1 MKKGQVIGQV
11 FIYLITAVIIG
22 VVLIF
27 GVQAIMQLVSTSND
41 VRVAT
46 FQKDFVTRLN
56 SDFGYDS
63 VDTKPVQIPGDF
75 REICFIELGTGI
87 GCGRQSMNPPRP
99 LIEDSWKDCVQQNIF
114 VLGNSKMLT
123 MYVEGLKVNDNDPQ
137 HLTNKYVC
145 SNITGG
151 VVTNLAFK
159 GYGSGVVVE
168 RK

>member
-56 SDFGYDS
+56 SDFGDDS
-63 VDTKPVQIPGDF
+63 VDSKPVQIPGDF

-87 GCGRQSMNPPRP
+87 GCGRQFMSPSHP
-99 LIEDSWKDCVQQNIF
+99 LIEDSWQDCVQQNIF
-114 VLGNSKMLT
+114 VLGSSKMLT
-123 MYVEGLKVNDNDPQ
+123 MYVEGLKVNDPTQ
-137 HLTNKYVC
+137 PAEKYIC
-145 SNITGG
+145 TSIIGG